1 MNQVGGYSLTQV
13 GASQQ
18 RIGPTTA
25 STVPLSAGALQFVGG
40 SSLQVGANAW
50 SGSAFQLAGQNPRI
64 GQTQLQ
70 LGAGMPQL
78 NSGYWIYVPNGS
90 GGGTVQMPAAAPLQ
104 QPPVNQVTVLQL
116 PSNMAPQL
124 QQFQPQPS
132 TIFQPLQLP
141 LGAQQL
147 LPNMVMDTTV
157 ALNSICEC

>member
-1 MNQVGGYSLTQV
+1 
-13 GASQQ
+13 
-18 RIGPTTA
+18 
-25 STVPLSAGALQFVGG
+25 
-40 SSLQVGANAW
+40 
-50 SGSAFQLAGQNPRI
+50 
-64 GQTQLQ
+64 
-70 LGAGMPQL
+70 
-78 NSGYWIYVPNGS
+78 
-90 GGGTVQMPAAAPLQ
+90 MPAAAPLQ

-147 LPNMVMDTTV
+147 LPNMVMDATV